1 MVEKEDLIFRL
12 NKVKDKIKE
21 SAEKAGRKCEKITLV
36 AVSKNHSA
44 ESIKVLKNAGVKL
57 FGENRVQELEEK
69 DNKLKKDNIEL
80 DWHFIG
86 HLQRN
91 KVKYLMRMPNC
102 NMIESLDSWRL
113 AKEINK
119 RAKKNNKIIPLL
131 IEINIA
137 EDENKYGIK
146 PNEVETFLKK
156 VIKLDNIEIKGLMTI
171 VPYTED
177 PEEIR
182 PYFRKMRKMQQDLHD
197 RVHPLPELSM
207 GMSNDYRI
215 AVEEGA
221 TIVRIGTAIF
231 GERNY

>member
-1 MVEKEDLIFRL
+1 MVEKKELISRL
-12 NKVKDKIKE
+12 TKVKEEIKK
-21 SAEKAGRKCEKITLV
+21 SAEKAGREHEEITLV
-36 AVSKNHSA
+36 AVSKNHSV
-44 ESIKVLKNAGVKL
+44 ESIKTLKNAGVKL

-69 DNKLKKDNIEL
+69 DNKLKNNNIEI

-119 RAKKNNKIIPLL
+119 RAKKNNKTVPLL
-131 IEINIA
+131 IEVNIA

-146 PNEVETFLKK
+146 PGKVESFLKK
-156 VIKLDNIEIKGLMTI
+156 VIKLNNIEIKGLMTI
-171 VPYTED
+171 VPYTD
-177 PEEIR
+177 NPEKVR
-182 PYFRKMRKMQQDLHD
+182 PYFKRMKKIQLDLND

-207 GMSNDYRI
+207 GMSNDFKV